1 LEPTAYYD
9 FLFYSLET
17 KTQGVTKMPRIFN
30 LQRLILASAAF
41 AIMVMASSTAWA
53 DPISITVGNPNNQN
67 TDNVLFNNGSLVH
80 SGLLVQGD
88 FNGAGAGF
96 IVDFTS
102 ASGTGN
108 LGVSGGQAVLVGGTG
123 NIPFS
128 NVTVQLENG
137 ATFTKLIL
145 NIDVTNGLPPPT
157 QVQFTVNYTLA
168 GGQVFN
174 QVFSVDT
181 NGQNFFGIQALQGAV
196 INSVTVQGLGGTTFS
211 EINQWRLGGFSTPA
225 NNPVP
230 EPASLFLLGSGLV
243 GAAGAV
249 RRRLKNRDTESQ
261 E

>member
-1 LEPTAYYD
+1 
-9 FLFYSLET
+9 
-17 KTQGVTKMPRIFN
+17 MPRIFN
-30 LQRLILASAAF
+30 LQRLMLSLAAA
-41 AIMVMASSTAWA
+41 AVMMAASSTVWA
-53 DPISITVGNPNNQN
+53 DPITITVGNPGNQG

-102 ASGTGN
+102 ASGSGN

-123 NIPFS
+123 NTPFT

-137 ATFTKLIL
+137 ATFQKLIL

-157 QVQFTVNYTLA
+157 SVQFTVNYTLL

-174 QVFSVDT
+174 QVFTVDT
-181 NGQNFFGIQALQGAV
+181 NGQNFFGIQAADGAV
-196 INSVTVQGLGGTTFS
+196 INSVTIQGLGETTFA
-211 EINQWRLGGFSTPA
+211 EINQWRLGGFAPA
-225 NNPVP
+225 GGEVP

-243 GAAGAV
+243 GTAGMV
-249 RRRLKNRDTESQ
+249 RRRLKNRRQ
-261 E
+261 

>member
-1 LEPTAYYD
+1 
-9 FLFYSLET
+9 
-17 KTQGVTKMPRIFN
+17 MPPIRN

-41 AIMVMASSTAWA
+41 AIMLVASSTAWA
-53 DPISITVGNPNNQN
+53 DPITITVGNPGNQN
-67 TDNVLFNNGSLVH
+67 TDNVLFNNPALPH

-102 ASGTGN
+102 TSGSGN

-123 NIPFS
+123 NTPFS
-128 NVTVQLENG
+128 NATVQLENN

-145 NIDVTNGLPPPT
+145 NIDVTAGLPPPT

-168 GGQVFN
+168 GGQVFS

-181 NGQNFFGIQALQGAV
+181 NGENFFGIEAAEGAV
-196 INSVTVQGLGGTTFS
+196 INSVTVQGLNGTTFQD
-211 EINQWRLGGFSTPA
+211 INQWRLGGFAPDNS
-225 NNPVP
+225 VP

-243 GAAGAV
+243 GTAGAL
-249 RRRLKNRDTESQ
+249 RRRLKNRQTK
-261 E
+261 

>member
-1 LEPTAYYD
+1 
-9 FLFYSLET
+9 
-17 KTQGVTKMPRIFN
+17 MPPIFN

-41 AIMVMASSTAWA
+41 AIMVMASSAVSA
-53 DPISITVGNPNNQN
+53 DPITITTGNPGNQG
-67 TDNVLFNNGSLVH
+67 TDNVLFNNPNLVH

-88 FNGAGAGF
+88 FNGSGAGF

-102 ASGTGN
+102 TSGSGN

-123 NIPFS
+123 NTPFS
-128 NVTVQLENG
+128 NATVQLENG

-174 QVFSVDT
+174 QVFSVDA
-181 NGQNFFGIQALQGAV
+181 NGQNFFGIEAAEGAV
-196 INSVTVQGLGGTTFS
+196 INSVTVQGLNGTTFAD
-211 EINQWRLGGFSTPA
+211 INQWRLGGFSAPQP
-225 NNPVP
+225 NEVP
-230 EPASLFLLGSGLV
+230 EPASLLLLGSGLV
-243 GAAGAV
+243 GTAGAL
-249 RRRLKNRDTESQ
+249 RRRFKNRKE

>member
-1 LEPTAYYD
+1 
-9 FLFYSLET
+9 
-17 KTQGVTKMPRIFN
+17 MPQIFN
-30 LQRLILASAAF
+30 LQRLIFAPVAF

-53 DPISITVGNPNNQN
+53 DPIVITTGNPGNQG

-88 FNGAGAGF
+88 FNGSGAGF

-102 ASGTGN
+102 ASGNGN

-123 NIPFS
+123 NTPFS

-157 QVQFTVNYTLA
+157 SVQFTVNYTLS

-174 QVFSVDT
+174 QVFTVDA
-181 NGQNFFGIQALQGAV
+181 NGQNFFGIEAFEGAV
-196 INSVTVQGLGGTTFS
+196 INSVTIQGLNGTTFAD
-211 EINQWRLGGFSTPA
+211 INQWRLGGFAPG
-225 NNPVP
+225 NNEVP
-230 EPASLFLLGSGLV
+230 EPASLFLLGSGLA
-243 GAAGAV
+243 GTAGAL
-249 RRRLKNRDTESQ
+249 RRRYKNRQ
-261 E
+261 AK